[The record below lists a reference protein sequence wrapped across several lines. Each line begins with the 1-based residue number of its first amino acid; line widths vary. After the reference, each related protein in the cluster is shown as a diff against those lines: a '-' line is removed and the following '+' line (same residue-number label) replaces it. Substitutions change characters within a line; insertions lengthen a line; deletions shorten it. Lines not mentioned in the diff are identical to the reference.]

1 MSGDYPR
8 PNVSGFALIERS
20 LGISKNTQSRTD
32 DETKLTLA
40 RTFWSEMQPYGY
52 DITEGKRVLNK
63 IGSEVIRLFAS
74 SVSDIGAD
82 NAMQLYDNLGV
93 VNFQRYDS
101 DVLAE
106 AVNYL
111 QNSETSTPH
120 SLMVSGQTG
129 DHNGA
134 FNNLRSVSVP
144 GVLPVE
150 INEARDIDRIAD
162 TLKGSTFDRIS
173 ICGHGDKTGLYL
185 SDEVTLPP
193 DTSELKKH
201 PIGSM
206 IDLVSAGDNGVREV
220 NLVSC
225 SAGKRFLG
233 NRASLVKAMS
243 EAFEDTIVA
252 GSPHDVE
259 PIPVDG
265 RTGTFRLEASI
276 LGNMLDRVPIAIPGT
291 NRLLD
296 SLNERGL
303 LRSDRIC
310 RAIGG
315 RSVSISSNHMMLG
328 ALL

>member
-1 MSGDYPR
+1 
-8 PNVSGFALIERS
+8 
-20 LGISKNTQSRTD
+20 
-32 DETKLTLA
+32 
-40 RTFWSEMQPYGY
+40 MQPYGY

-134 FNNLRSVSVP
+134 FNNLRSVNMP

-162 TLKGSTFDRIS
+162 TLKE
-173 ICGHGDKTGLYL
+173 Y
-185 SDEVTLPP
+185 V
-193 DTSELKKH
+193 
-201 PIGSM
+201 
-206 IDLVSAGDNGVREV
+206 
-220 NLVSC
+220 
-225 SAGKRFLG
+225 
-233 NRASLVKAMS
+233 
-243 EAFEDTIVA
+243 
-252 GSPHDVE
+252 
-259 PIPVDG
+259 
-265 RTGTFRLEASI
+265 
-276 LGNMLDRVPIAIPGT
+276 
-291 NRLLD
+291 
-296 SLNERGL
+296 
-303 LRSDRIC
+303 
-310 RAIGG
+310 
-315 RSVSISSNHMMLG
+315 
-328 ALL
+328 